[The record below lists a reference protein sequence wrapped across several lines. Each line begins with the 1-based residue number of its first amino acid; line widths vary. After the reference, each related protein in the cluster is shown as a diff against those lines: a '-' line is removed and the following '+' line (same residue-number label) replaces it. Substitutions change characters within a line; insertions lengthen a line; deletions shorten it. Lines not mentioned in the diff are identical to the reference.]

1 MKLPDFETLQKVQK
15 LHRLI
20 YIATATVLNAP
31 KKTDGSPNPVAISAV
46 FYWYGP
52 DIAGL
57 EHYIDLVDDDEL
69 HDLLETEYN
78 SFETMK
84 ILVEGGVKKRT
95 IITQTVEDL
104 IKSIKK
110 LEELFGD

>member
-20 YIATATVLNAP
+20 CIATATILNVP
-31 KKTDGSPNPVAISAV
+31 KKTDGSPDPVAVFAV
-46 FYWYGP
+46 FYWFIP
-52 DIAGL
+52 DMAGL

-69 HDLLETEYN
+69 HDLLEKEYN
-78 SFETMK
+78 SFETLK

-95 IITQTVEDL
+95 VISQTIEDL
-104 IKSIKK
+104 INSIKK
-110 LEELFGD
+110 LEELFGE

>member
-20 YIATATVLNAP
+20 YIATASVLNAP
-31 KKTDGSPNPVAISAV
+31 KKTDGSPDPVAVAAV
-46 FYWYGP
+46 FYWYMP

-57 EHYIDLVDDDEL
+57 EHYIDLVDDEEL

-78 SFETMK
+78 SFETLK
-84 ILVEGGVKKRT
+84 ILVEEEVKKRT
-95 IITQTVEDL
+95 LISQTVEDL
-104 IKSIKK
+104 IKSIRK
-110 LEELFGD
+110 LEELFGE